1 MKEKLSEYEWGLL
14 RDSANPQDAEFILKT
29 LLPILIA
36 EYDALAEKLRVAT
49 DEGEDSYFPVLVA
62 ERHLFSHLTAL
73 RDEALRAIA
82 HYDDP
87 VHIPTLQRAIEQET
101 NRELRADM
109 QKTLAQLQET
119 LSKNPH
125 TA

>member
-1 MKEKLSEYEWGLL
+1 MTERLSEYEWRLL

-36 EYDALAEKLRVAT
+36 EYDALAEKLRAAT
-49 DEGEDSYFPVLVA
+49 NEGEDSYFPVLVA
-62 ERHLFSHLTAL
+62 ERRLFSHLTAL
-73 RDEALRAIA
+73 RDEALRAIS

-87 VHIPTLQRAIEQET
+87 AHIEILQRAIEQET

-109 QKTLAQLQET
+109 RKTLAQLQET
-119 LSKNPH
+119 LREQLH